1 MRKLWLTGFVFL
13 IPHSLT
19 LIRLSSAIFLTLGHI
34 ILLQRTAPYA
44 QQSTAFIAVG
54 SGVTLLCTL
63 LAALL
68 LKVYDELPEAQVV
81 GFFGMESAFPL
92 AMAVLGFN
100 FAVLAAVAA
109 ILFAEFASIR
119 TLKCENGLPPTVEL
133 AHGKRHHL
141 FLSHHW
147 DNQDAVAAVKR
158 QLELLLPEVK
168 IFLDVDN
175 LESIDKLEEYVQG
188 SAAVLVFL
196 GSPSYFASRNCLR
209 EVAAASD
216 HKLPLVL
223 LHESDSS
230 KHTASLDELVIKC
243 PSEHADFI
251 FPQGE
256 ETPVV
261 SWHRLREF
269 QLVSL
274 AQIAEQM
281 LRASPAYDKNVE
293 LPLFVPHGLAW
304 AQPAVDA
311 SGGLHMYVS
320 QLNMDAAKE
329 ALQEGAREVQ
339 EVQEEMCALL
349 GERLHDAH
357 APPAVGSSPTR
368 WLLYLYP
375 GCFEGEHGAK
385 LAKEVE
391 DALEG
396 GVKPAELVMV
406 YNPDFQSQA
415 DGGHGDKDPVTKQI
429 IDRTPKSLRAKG
441 LFNAL
446 LIEWRSGEHR
456 RVSVRMVA
464 RALGARM
471 TQTGSRRRWIR

>member
-1 MRKLWLTGFVFL
+1 MHSDPHLQTIRHGCRYCFYWEVGELVRKLWLTGFVFL

-100 FAVLAAVAA
+100 FAVLAAAAA

-119 TLKCENGLPPTVEL
+119 TLKCGNGLPPTVEL
-133 AHGKRHHL
+133 VHGKWHHL

-158 QLELLLPEVK
+158 QLELLLPGVK

-216 HKLPLVL
+216 HKLPLVR

-339 EVQEEMCALL
+339 EVC
-349 GERLHDAH
+349 
-357 APPAVGSSPTR
+357 SS
-368 WLLYLYP
+368 
-375 GCFEGEHGAK
+375 F
-385 LAKEVE
+385 
-391 DALEG
+391 
-396 GVKPAELVMV
+396 
-406 YNPDFQSQA
+406 
-415 DGGHGDKDPVTKQI
+415 I
-429 IDRTPKSLRAKG
+429 
-441 LFNAL
+441 
-446 LIEWRSGEHR
+446 
-456 RVSVRMVA
+456 
-464 RALGARM
+464 
-471 TQTGSRRRWIR
+471 